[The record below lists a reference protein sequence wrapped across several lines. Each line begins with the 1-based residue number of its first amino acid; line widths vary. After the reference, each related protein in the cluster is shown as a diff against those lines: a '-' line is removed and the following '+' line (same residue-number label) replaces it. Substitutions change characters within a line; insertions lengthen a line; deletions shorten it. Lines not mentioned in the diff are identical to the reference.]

1 MTVGSSVV
9 VGRGVGVRVGV
20 GVGVLVPVGGIG
32 VVAVAVASGVEV
44 GGWGSEES
52 SRVMGR

>member
-9 VGRGVGVRVGV
+9 VGRDVGVRVGV
-20 GVGVLVPVGGIG
+20 GVDVLVPVGEIGI
-32 VVAVAVASGVEV
+32 VAVASGVEV
-44 GGWGSEES
+44 GGRGSEES